1 MSGRRTRTRHVHT
14 AKQAST
20 YLYVRVRMQVF
31 QATEAKKGR
40 IIGDK
45 LFALYMFHV
54 CKRKWVE
61 QPRLVEL

>member
-1 MSGRRTRTRHVHT
+1 
-14 AKQAST
+14 
-20 YLYVRVRMQVF
+20 MQVF